1 MASPLLCPAHP
12 QTSHLID
19 LSFDVCRGHDDLAAN
34 AQGTNDMNNIKDMND
49 NMHTEDSLDI

>member
-1 MASPLLCPAHP
+1 M
-12 QTSHLID
+12 D
-19 LSFDVCRGHDDLAAN
+19 LSFDVCRDHDLAAN

>member
-1 MASPLLCPAHP
+1 MASPLVCPAHR

-19 LSFDVCRGHDDLAAN
+19 LSFDVCRDHDLAAN
-34 AQGTNDMNNIKDMND
+34 AKGTNDMNNIKDMND